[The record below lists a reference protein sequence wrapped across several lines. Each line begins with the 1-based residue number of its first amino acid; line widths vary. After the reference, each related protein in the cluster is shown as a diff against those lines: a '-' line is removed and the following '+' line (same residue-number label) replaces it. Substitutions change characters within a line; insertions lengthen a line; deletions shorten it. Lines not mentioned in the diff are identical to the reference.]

1 MPGTATA
8 AHTESGADSH
18 RAVVA
23 TLEIQER
30 GGDGAQAAP
39 DLVLTRAGAQIEGLK
54 RPYTDKQLRD
64 ALQGEGTGSVDG
76 RQISWFWLNHN
87 KSVCF
92 AEFEKTHEVLLRPH
106 RRPCRLMSA
115 PPLLT
120 RPHVSPSM
128 HGPERHDMDTSSPG
142 GHRQRLLFAIHL
154 VSVES
159 KQTATD

>member
-1 MPGTATA
+1 MHA
-8 AHTESGADSH
+8 EADG
-18 RAVVA
+18 REGCTPTGCLLA
-23 TLEIQER
+23 TLEFQEL
-30 GGDGAQAAP
+30 GEDGTQAAP
-39 DLVLTRAGAQIEGLK
+39 NLVLTRAGAQIEGLK

-120 RPHVSPSM
+120 RPRVSPSV
-128 HGPERHDMDTSSPG
+128 HGSERHDMNASSPG
-142 GHRQRLLFAIHL
+142 GHRQRPLFAIYL
-154 VSVES
+154 LSVES
-159 KQTATD
+159 TQTGTD